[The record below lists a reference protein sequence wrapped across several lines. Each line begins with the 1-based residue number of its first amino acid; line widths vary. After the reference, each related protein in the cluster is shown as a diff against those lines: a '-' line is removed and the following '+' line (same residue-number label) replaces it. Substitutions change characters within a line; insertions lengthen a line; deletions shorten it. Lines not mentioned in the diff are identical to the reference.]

1 MFALLLACA
10 QPLAPGEWGTFRWF
24 AELKGEAPM
33 RLLPPATDRD
43 GNVYV
48 LYGDH
53 EDPESVVYTGAAL
66 GGWTGGCRAHRGV
79 RGLRGFVGR
88 TDSRMWYWAGDALST
103 VSGET
108 GACRELLSSDP
119 VTGTGL
125 LFLGVIPRVSETPSH
140 RYLPALVQGASDTT
154 PFYVTVDLDEERY
167 FDAIRFEPEG
177 AETVVVAGTGA
188 DPFSDEGVFVVTYQL
203 GEAVTSRAVF
213 VAGDGRK
220 RLRNLEVPE
229 VLEEDSIL
237 GFVQFASDGTGAALL
252 DDGRLLRIARGA
264 VFIDEIAGIEAYGVQ
279 SWNGTLYLTGLVEG
293 VPSVQKITA
302 QGASGAKAWGASRS
316 AMSGLGNITVL
327 DERSDPA
334 FTSDWSDAGTAI
346 GYAPLLS
353 PWPLDVYTT
362 DSTGWLVAGP
372 AYEAGAEPFT
382 AVAFA
387 PVGVSF

>member
-1 MFALLLACA
+1 MLLLLMACA
-10 QPLAPGEWGTFRWF
+10 EPLAPGEWGTFRWF

-43 GNVYV
+43 GNAYV
-48 LYGDH
+48 LYGDR
-53 EDPESVVYTGAAL
+53 DNSESIVYTGGAL

-79 RGLRGFVGR
+79 RGLHGFVGR
-88 TDSRMWYWAGDALST
+88 SDNRMWFWSGNALSV

-108 GACRELLSSDP
+108 GACREVLSADP

-125 LFLGVIPRVSETPSH
+125 DFLGVIPRVSETPSH

-154 PFYVTVDLDEERY
+154 PFYVTMDLDEDRY

-177 AETVVVAGTGA
+177 AESVRVAGTGA
-188 DPFSDEGVFVVTYQL
+188 DPYADEGVFIVTYSL
-203 GEAVTSRAVF
+203 GEGNATRAVF
-213 VAGDGRK
+213 VAADGRQ
-220 RLRNLEVPE
+220 RLRTQDVPE

-237 GFVQFASDGTGAALL
+237 GFVQFSASGVGAALL
-252 DDGRLLRIARGA
+252 DDGRLLRLSRGQ
-264 VFIDEIAGIEAYGVQ
+264 VTIDTISGIEPYGVQ
-279 SWNGTLYLTGLVEG
+279 AWGGSVYLTGVVDG
-293 VPSVQKITA
+293 VPSIQKIDA
-302 QGASGAKAWGASRS
+302 GGASGSKSWGAARQ
-316 AMSGLGNITVL
+316 ALNGLGAVSVL

-334 FTSDWSDAGTAI
+334 FNSDWEDSSSAVGV
-346 GYAPLLS
+346 GPLLS

-362 DSTGWLVAGP
+362 DSTSWLVAGP

-387 PVGVSF
+387 PVGVNF